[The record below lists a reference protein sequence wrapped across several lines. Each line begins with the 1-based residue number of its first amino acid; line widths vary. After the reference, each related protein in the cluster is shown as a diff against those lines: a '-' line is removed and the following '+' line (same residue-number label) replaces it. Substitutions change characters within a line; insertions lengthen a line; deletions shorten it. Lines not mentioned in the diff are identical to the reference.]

1 MRVLHCKSTTNTRPI
16 GWSLW
21 SKDIFFIIT
30 PDSTAGPQAWVDAY
44 HSTHDP
50 RYVDDLP
57 IRGGALQG
65 AVALDYPAGTGG
77 HRYDK
82 IHIVY
87 DGVNGQLP
95 NLDLVNTVTVIAS
108 DYMGLGTAIQRMW
121 NHDDSYKE
129 RMKTM
134 LYGMLVQGLG
144 HASGPHSS
152 FIPYHVDAI
161 TLQTVGDGWHDE
173 ITLGRLVES
182 TFRSLNNLLEHLHQS
197 FFFYLLMNAR
207 RFVSIGTYLPSAMLV
222 AINFSIMSIAL
233 WVQSGRPQ
241 VAAITQDKPPT
252 TSEKDVKDE
261 KVTGAVEVLEH
272 RGVVTVVPAELLATE
287 ERALLFPMAFVF
299 GTHCLG
305 LAPLY
310 VLGGSLP
317 DVVIPTGP
325 TSNLTL
331 FSNQAMNIT
340 FLAITIVTT
349 ILPYG
354 TAYVLRKNAL
364 MTTQGLTLAPCI
376 SLLLLGTTL
385 ATLSTLNFSL
395 GLLIGLA
402 ASPLSLLQAPLLIPA
417 SSSKITIRDSKPL
430 AMATLVVLHLFS
442 PTTFT
447 YVASAVLGKAEWGNV
462 SALLSLASEAWT
474 VHATYTAG
482 VVWLLWWPAWLVG
495 VVCVASRLFAG
506 GDRRV

>member
-1 MRVLHCKSTTNTRPI
+1 MQSLVNNDT

-21 SKDIFFIIT
+21 SKDIFFVIT

-44 HSTHDP
+44 HSTHDT
-50 RYVDDLP
+50 RFVDDLQ

-95 NLDLVNTVTVIAS
+95 NLDLINTVTVIAS
-108 DYMGLGTAIQRMW
+108 DYMGIGTAIQRMW

-134 LYGMLVQGLG
+134 LHGMLVQGLG

-173 ITLGRLVES
+173 ISLGRLVES

-233 WVQSGRPQ
+233 WVQSGRPR
-241 VAAITQDKPPT
+241 VAAITSEPAPI
-252 TSEKDVKDE
+252 TSEKDISDE
-261 KVTGAVEVLEH
+261 KASGTVEVLEH
-272 RGVVTVVPAELLATE
+272 RGMITVVPKQLLAVE
-287 ERALLFPMAFVF
+287 ERALLFPTAFVF
-299 GTHCLG
+299 FAHCLG

-310 VLGGSLP
+310 VLGGGVP
-317 DVVIPTGP
+317 DVRIPTGP
-325 TSNLTL
+325 TSNVTL
-331 FSNQAMNIT
+331 FSNHAMNTT
-340 FLAITIVTT
+340 FVAITLVTT
-349 ILPYG
+349 VLPYG
-354 TAYVLRKNAL
+354 TAYLLRKKKL
-364 MTTQGLTLAPCI
+364 MTMQAMTLIPCI
-376 SLLLLGTTL
+376 SLLLVGIML

-395 GLLIGLA
+395 GLLVGLA
-402 ASPLSLLQAPLLIPA
+402 ASPLSLLQAPLLIPT
-417 SSSKITIRDSKPL
+417 SSTKVTAKKNKTL
-430 AMATLVVLHLFS
+430 AVVTLLVLHLFS
-442 PTTFT
+442 PTTLT
-447 YVASAVLGKAEWGNV
+447 YIASAVLGKAGWGDV
-462 SALLSLASEAWT
+462 GALLSLASEAWT

-482 VVWLLWWPAWLVG
+482 VVWLLWWPAWFVA
-495 VVCVASRLFAG
+495 VVCAASRLFPSE
-506 GDRRV
+506 VINE